1 MRTLVIVRFPVQ
13 RELPPAELAAL
24 LEATA
29 PKYLAIPGLLR
40 KYFVAAPGEGGGVYE
55 WQDRASAV
63 GYHDDS
69 WRERMRE
76 LYGTAPS
83 VEFLDLPC
91 VVDSVRGTIERD

>member
-13 RELPPAELAAL
+13 RALPAAELAVL

-29 PKYLAIPGLLR
+29 PKYLSIPGLLR
-40 KYFVAAPGEGGGVYE
+40 KYFIAVPGEGGGVYE
-55 WQDRASAV
+55 WQDRASAL

-76 LYGTAPS
+76 LYGTAPL
-83 VEFLDLPC
+83 VEFMDLPC
-91 VVDSVRGTIERD
+91 VVDSVRATIERD